1 MNREDIERIL
11 RLQNSAYELLLW
23 LNKRAETEQ
32 EILSD
37 QNLEKWRFGESCE
50 AWVRDVRGMIPQAL
64 RPADDEIPA
73 FARLFSSFFQTSF
86 RLVESAPTVAYDYYG
101 HESGYVGSGRR
112 KLMAGAP
119 SGKKTPKGKAKV
131 GKSARELRLIAL
143 EELAIEND
151 FLPSRAELEALE
163 RDSSL
168 LPALTLWTYVHELN
182 RRAHFASQG
191 EAVRSLWV
199 AMDKKEREKMNAD
212 QVIKARELLLAAIK
226 TKRDTAT

>member
-50 AWVRDVRGMIPQAL
+50 AWVRDIYGMIPQAL

-86 RLVESAPTVAYDYYG
+86 RLVESVPTRVYDVWAG
-101 HESGYVGSGRR
+101 DRGPFGSCNR
-112 KLMAGAP
+112 KVMPSPP
-119 SGKKTPKGKAKV
+119 SGKKTPKGKEKV

-151 FLPSRAELEALE
+151 FLPGRAELEALE
-163 RDSSL
+163 QDSSL

-199 AMDKKEREKMNAD
+199 AMDKKEREKINAD
-212 QVIKARELLLAAIK
+212 QVIKARDGLVAALK
-226 TKRDTAT
+226 AKLNSPT